1 MDRRIRAASV
11 GLFLGLML
19 IYVGANAHRR
29 YLGARAEDGWRSDA
43 GGGGQRIVAVFE
55 GGPAEGALEEGDE
68 LVSINGAGGLGGRAA
83 VNEQMRRVAPGVS
96 YTMLVR
102 RAGQLREVTLLTRRV
117 SFGTLLNTY
126 LLRILA
132 PLTFLLT
139 GIVVFLLKPFDKE
152 AVLLALLLG
161 LFPAL
166 PNGFFAGYAS
176 HAAALAWLLWAARVI
191 SHALFAAVFTHFFL
205 VFPESK
211 GFASP
216 LLRRF
221 PRLERGLYLSL
232 LFFAP
237 FGVLLMMEQE
247 DALGTLGGNWRRA
260 VELIFLAGAVIAL
273 GSIVGGLVSLVLNYR
288 LSGEASRRKMRVVVL
303 ASIVA
308 FVPLLVMLL
317 FETFDLISYVRPFS
331 RWLDYLLYFLL
342 PLVPLSFAYAIVRHK
357 VIPVSLIIRRG
368 VRYLF
373 VSRGSIVLEMATV
386 GVVMFFLLDWLFS
399 RTTAT
404 GRTVGIISGVVA
416 ILVWVSARALHV
428 RVVAPLIDRRFFR
441 RSYNAQQILAELGQT
456 LRTLPRVEETCALV
470 SARVQEALQTENVT
484 VFLRD
489 EASGDFRAECST
501 RFLEAERQV
510 VVGKQELT
518 LPRDS
523 FVIKRLAESQ
533 QQPLDVDFADPHGW
547 ARMLVSAG
555 GAAVRESRRR
565 EGETLRAA
573 GSALL
578 LPVATKDNLVG
589 VISLGPR
596 LGDLPFSGEDT
607 QMLSAVAV
615 QVAFALENARLL
627 ERRAEEVRLRRE
639 LEMATEVQQ
648 RIFPERAPET
658 DSLDLAGSCLP
669 ARGVGG
675 DYYDFLLLEG
685 GRVGLAVADVAGKGM
700 SAALLMSIVQASLR
714 SQAQGAGGDL
724 SGLVASMN
732 LLLHRSSG
740 SSSYATFFYA
750 QFETGTRRLTYV
762 NAGHNP
768 PLLVRAESSSAVSAA
783 GETDGGGAR
792 VELLQTGGPVIG
804 LFEHFTFE
812 QETIQLNVG
821 DVLVAFT
828 DGVSEALNP
837 EGEEFGE
844 PRLFA
849 LAAAHADLS
858 AGDIHAR
865 VSAEVRAFCRDA
877 PQHDDLTLVV
887 AKVK

>member
-1 MDRRIRAASV
+1 MDGRIRAASV
-11 GLFLGLML
+11 AIFLGLML
-19 IYVGANAHRR
+19 VYVGVNAHRR
-29 YLGARAEDGWRSDA
+29 YLNARGENGWFA
-43 GGGGQRIVAVFE
+43 AVEVGGSKIVEVVG
-55 GGPAEGALEEGDE
+55 GGPAEGALEAGDE
-68 LVSINGAGGLGGRAA
+68 LLAINGAGGFNHSAA
-83 VNEQMRRVAPGVS
+83 VNEQMRRVAPGES

-102 RAGQLREVTLLTRRV
+102 RGGELREVTLRTRP
-117 SFGTLLNTY
+117 
-126 LLRILA
+126 A
-132 PLTFLLT
+132 PLAALLSNFAPRLLTPFIFLLT
-139 GIVVFLLKPFDKE
+139 GCVVFLLKPFDKE
-152 AVLLALLLG
+152 AVLLALLLA

-166 PNGFFAGYAS
+166 PNGFFAGSTGLAP
-176 HAAALAWLLWAARVI
+176 ALAALLWAARVI
-191 SHALFAAVFTHFFL
+191 AYSLFAAVFTHFFI

-211 GFASP
+211 GFSSP
-216 LLRRF
+216 ILRRF
-221 PRLERGLYLSL
+221 PRLERNLYLL
-232 LFFAP
+232 LIFFVP
-237 FGVLLMMEQE
+237 FGVLVASEE
-247 DALGTLGGNWRRA
+247 ADVPARLGPGARVGLG
-260 VELIFLAGAVIAL
+260 VFFFAGAML
-273 GSIVGGLVSLVLNYR
+273 GLGAIVAGLVSLVVNYR
-288 LSGEASRRKMRVVVL
+288 LSGEASRRKMRIVVL
-303 ASIVA
+303 GSLAA
-308 FVPLLVMLL
+308 FVPLFVMLVL
-317 FETFDLISYVRPFS
+317 EAFDLIPYVRPVS
-331 RWLDYLLYFLL
+331 RWLDYSLYFLL

-373 VSRGSIVLEMATV
+373 VARGSIVLEMLTV
-386 GVVMFFLLDWLFS
+386 GVVMFFLMDWLFS
-399 RTTAT
+399 RTALT
-404 GRTVGIISGVVA
+404 GRTVGIVSGVVA
-416 ILVWVSARALHV
+416 ILVWVAARALHL
-428 RVVAPLIDRRFFR
+428 RVVAPAIDRRFFR
-441 RSYNAQQILAELGQT
+441 RSYNAQQMLSELGQT
-456 LRTLPRVEETCALV
+456 LRSLPRVEETCALV
-470 SARVQEALQTENVT
+470 STRVQEALQTENVT
-484 VFLRD
+484 VFLRE
-489 EASGDFRAECST
+489 EASEDFVAECST
-501 RFLEAERQV
+501 RFVEAERQV
-510 VVGKQELT
+510 VVGRQELR
-518 LPRDS
+518 LGRES
-523 FVIKRLAESQ
+523 FVVARFSESE
-533 QQPLDVDFADPHGW
+533 QPLDVDFADPQGW
-547 ARMLVSAG
+547 ARSLLSEGGAG
-555 GAAVRESRRR
+555 GESRRR
-565 EGETLRAA
+565 ESETLRAA

-578 LPVATKDNLVG
+578 LPVATKDRLVG
-589 VISLGPR
+589 VISLGAR

-627 ERRAEEVRLRRE
+627 ERRAEEEGLRRE

-648 RIFPERAPET
+648 RIFPERPPET

-685 GRVGLAVADVAGKGM
+685 DRVGLAVADVAGKGM

-714 SQAQGAGGDL
+714 SQAQAADGDL

-750 QFETGTRRLTYV
+750 QFEARTRRLTYV

-768 PLLVRAESSSAVSAA
+768 PLLVRAAPAPGGSTD
-783 GETDGGGAR
+783 GETDGAGAR

-812 QETIQLNVG
+812 QETIQLDEG

-849 LAAAHADLS
+849 LAAAHAGLS
-858 AGDIHAR
+858 AGEIHAR

-877 PQHDDLTLVV
+877 PQHDDLTLVI

>member
-1 MDRRIRAASV
+1 MDRRIRAGAV
-11 GLFLGLML
+11 AAFLALML
-19 IYVGANAHRR
+19 VYVGANAYRR
-29 YLGARAEDGWRSDA
+29 YLSARGEVGWYSASGRGGLKIVEVVRGGA
-43 GGGGQRIVAVFE
+43 
-55 GGPAEGALEEGDE
+55 AEGLLEEGDE
-68 LVSINGAGGLGGRAA
+68 LLAINGAGDLGQSDA
-83 VNEQMRRVAPGVS
+83 VNAQMRRVAPGEP
-96 YTMLVR
+96 YTMVVR
-102 RAGQLREVTLLTRRV
+102 RAGQVREVTLRVRRTPLP
-117 SFGTLLNTY
+117 TLLNAY
-126 LLRILA
+126 VLKILT
-132 PLTFLLT
+132 PLSFLLT
-139 GIVVFLLKPFDKE
+139 GVVVFLLKPFDKE

-161 LFPAL
+161 VFPAL
-166 PNGFFAGYAS
+166 PNGFFGSYAGYP
-176 HAAALAWLLWAARVI
+176 AALAWALWAARVAAY
-191 SHALFAAVFTHFFL
+191 ALFVSVFTHFFL

-221 PRLERGLYLSL
+221 PRLERRLYLSL
-232 LFFAP
+232 IFFVP
-237 FGVLLMMEQE
+237 FGVLLVMAQGDM
-247 DALGTLGGNWRRA
+247 LNTLGATSRRA
-260 VELIFLAGAVIAL
+260 VDLVFMVGAVTGL
-273 GSIVGGLVSLVLNYR
+273 GAIVGGLVSLVLNYR
-288 LSGEASRRKMRVVVL
+288 LSDEASRRKMRVVVL
-303 ASIVA
+303 ASLVA
-308 FVPLLVMLL
+308 FVPLFIMLV
-317 FETFDLISYVRPFS
+317 FETFDLISLVRPLS
-331 RWLDYLLYFLL
+331 RWLDYSLYFLL

-373 VSRGSIVLEMATV
+373 VARGSVALEIATV
-386 GVVMFFLLDWLFS
+386 GVVMFFLMDWLFS

-404 GRTVGIISGVVA
+404 GRTVGVVSGVVA
-416 ILVWVSARALHV
+416 ILVWVAARALHV
-428 RVVAPLIDRRFFR
+428 RVVAPAIDRRFFR
-441 RSYNAQQILAELGQT
+441 RSYNAQQILSELGQT

-501 RFLEAERQV
+501 RFLKAERQV
-510 VVGKQELT
+510 IVGRQELR
-518 LPRDS
+518 LARDS
-523 FVIKRLAESQ
+523 FVVARLAESSE
-533 QQPLDVDFADPHGW
+533 QPLDVDFEDPQGW
-547 ARMLVSAG
+547 ARLLDSGA
-555 GAAVRESRRR
+555 GAAGESRRR

-578 LPVATKDNLVG
+578 LPVATKDDLVG
-589 VISLGPR
+589 VISLGAR

-658 DSLDLAGSCLP
+658 DSLDLAGSCTP

-714 SQAQGAGGDL
+714 SQAQAAGGDL
-724 SGLVASMN
+724 CGLVASMN

-750 QFETGTRRLTYV
+750 QFDAATRRLTYV

-768 PLLVRAESSSAVSAA
+768 PLLVRAGRASDSRDGA
-783 GETDGGGAR
+783 GGGAGAG

-812 QETIQLNVG
+812 QATVQLKEG

-849 LAAAHADLS
+849 LATAHAGLS
-858 AGDIHAR
+858 AGEIHAR
-865 VSAEVRAFCRDA
+865 VSDEVRAFCRDA
-877 PQHDDLTLVV
+877 PQHDDLTLVI

>member
-1 MDRRIRAASV
+1 MDRRIRAAGV
-11 GLFLGLML
+11 AVFLALML
-19 IYVGANAHRR
+19 VYVGANAYRR
-29 YLGARAEDGWRSDA
+29 YVGVRGEDGWYSAADA
-43 GGGGQRIVAVFE
+43 GGQKIVEVVRGGA
-55 GGPAEGALEEGDE
+55 AEGLLEEGDE
-68 LVSINGAGGLGGRAA
+68 LVSINGAGDLGQSDA
-83 VNEQMRRVAPGVS
+83 VNAQMRRVAPGVP
-96 YTMLVR
+96 YTMAVR
-102 RAGQLREVTLLTRRV
+102 RAGQLREVTLRVRRTPLA
-117 SFGTLLNTY
+117 TLLNTY
-126 LLRILA
+126 VLKILT
-132 PLTFLLT
+132 PLSFLLT

-161 LFPAL
+161 VFPAL
-166 PNGFFAGYAS
+166 PNGFFGGYAG
-176 HAAALAWLLWAARVI
+176 HPAALAWALWGARVA
-191 SHALFAAVFTHFFL
+191 SHALFVAVFTHFFL

-221 PRLERGLYLSL
+221 PRLEGRLYLSL
-232 LFFAP
+232 IFFAP
-237 FGVLLMMEQE
+237 FGVLLVMAQGDM
-247 DALGTLGGNWRRA
+247 LNTLGVTSRRA
-260 VELIFLAGAVIAL
+260 VDLVFLVGAVTGL
-273 GSIVGGLVSLVLNYR
+273 GAIVGGLVSLVFNYR
-288 LSGEASRRKMRVVVL
+288 LSDEASRRKMRVVVV
-303 ASIVA
+303 ASLGA
-308 FVPLLVMLL
+308 FVPLLVMLML
-317 FETFDLISYVRPFS
+317 ETFGLISAVRPLS

-373 VSRGSIVLEMATV
+373 VARGSVALEIVSV
-386 GVVMFFLLDWLFS
+386 GVVMFFLMDWLFG

-404 GRTVGIISGVVA
+404 GRTVGIVSGVVA
-416 ILVWVSARALHV
+416 ITVWVAARALHV
-428 RVVAPLIDRRFFR
+428 RVVAPAIDRRFFR
-441 RSYNAQQILAELGQT
+441 RSYNAQQILSELGQT

-510 VVGKQELT
+510 IIGRQELR
-518 LPRDS
+518 LARDS
-523 FVIKRLAESQ
+523 FVVARLAESSE
-533 QQPLDVDFADPHGW
+533 QPLDVDFEDPQGW
-547 ARMLVSAG
+547 ARLLDSETGAG
-555 GAAVRESRRR
+555 GESRRR

-573 GSALL
+573 GSVLL
-578 LPVATKDNLVG
+578 LPVATKDDLVG
-589 VISLGPR
+589 VISLGAR

-658 DSLDLAGSCLP
+658 DSLDLAGSCTP

-714 SQAQGAGGDL
+714 SQAQGADGDL
-724 SGLVASMN
+724 CGLVASMN

-750 QFETGTRRLTYV
+750 QFDAATRRLTYV

-768 PLLVRAESSSAVSAA
+768 PLLVRAGRAIDSRPGANGGDGA
-783 GETDGGGAR
+783 G

-812 QETIQLNVG
+812 QETVQLNEG

-844 PRLFA
+844 PRLLA
-849 LAAAHADLS
+849 LAASHAGLS
-858 AGDIHAR
+858 AGEIHAR
-865 VSAEVRAFCRDA
+865 VSDEVRAFCRDA
-877 PQHDDLTLVV
+877 PQHDDLTLVI

>member
-1 MDRRIRAASV
+1 MDRRIRAAAV
-11 GLFLGLML
+11 ALFLVLML
-19 IYVGANAHRR
+19 VYVGVNAHRR
-29 YLGARAEDGWRSDA
+29 YLSARGEDGWFSA
-43 GGGGQRIVAVFE
+43 SGGGGSEIIEVVR
-55 GGPAEGALEEGDE
+55 GGPAEGLLARGDE
-68 LVSINGAGGLGGRAA
+68 LLAINGAGGLGDGGA
-83 VNEQMRRVAPGVS
+83 VNEQMRRVAPGDS

-102 RAGQLREVTLLTRRV
+102 RAGQEREVTLRTRPTPLA
-117 SFGTLLNTY
+117 TLLNGY
-126 LLRILA
+126 VLKILT
-132 PLTFLLT
+132 PIIFLLT
-139 GIVVFLLKPFDKE
+139 GCVVFLLKPFDKE
-152 AVLLALLLG
+152 AVLLTLLLAV
-161 LFPAL
+161 FPAL
-166 PNGFFAGYAS
+166 PNGFFAGFGG
-176 HAAALAWLLWAARVI
+176 HAPALAGLLWVARI
-191 SHALFAAVFTHFFL
+191 TAYALFAIVFTHFFL

-211 GFASP
+211 GFTTP

-221 PRLERGLYLSL
+221 PRLERGLYLWL
-232 LFFAP
+232 IFFVP
-237 FGVLLMMEQE
+237 FGVLIVLEQA
-247 DALGTLGGNWRRA
+247 DALDRLGASWRRVA
-260 VELIFLAGAVIAL
+260 GVIFFVGAVVGLAA
-273 GSIVGGLVSLVLNYR
+273 IVGGLVSLMINYR

-303 ASIVA
+303 ASIAA

-317 FETFDLISYVRPFS
+317 LETFDLVGTVRPLS
-331 RWLDYLLYFLL
+331 RWLDYSLYFLL

-373 VSRGSIVLEMATV
+373 VSRGSVVLEMVTV
-386 GVVMFFLLDWLFS
+386 GVVMFFLMDWLFS
-399 RTTAT
+399 RTTLT

-428 RVVAPLIDRRFFR
+428 RVVAPAIDRRFFR
-441 RSYNAQQILAELGQT
+441 RSYNAQQILSELGQT

-470 SARVQEALQTENVT
+470 STRVQEALQTENVS

-489 EASGDFRAECST
+489 ETTGDFRAECST

-510 VVGKQELT
+510 VVGKQELR

-523 FVIKRLAESQ
+523 FVVARLTESE
-533 QQPLDVDFADPHGW
+533 QPLDVDFADPQGW
-547 ARMLVSAG
+547 ARTLLTAG
-555 GAAVRESRRR
+555 GAEGESRRR
-565 EGETLRAA
+565 ESETLRAA
-573 GSALL
+573 GSSLL
-578 LPVATKDNLVG
+578 LPVATKDRLVG

-658 DSLDLAGSCLP
+658 DSLELAGSCTP

-685 GRVGLAVADVAGKGM
+685 DRVGLAVADVAGKGM

-714 SQAQGAGGDL
+714 SQAQGANGDL

-732 LLLHRSSG
+732 LLLHKSSG

-750 QFETGTRRLTYV
+750 QFDARTRRLTYV

-768 PLLVRAESSSAVSAA
+768 PLLVRAGAA
-783 GETDGGGAR
+783 TDAKADPAAIDGAR

-812 QETIQLNVG
+812 QETIQLAEG

-844 PRLFA
+844 PRLFT
-849 LAAAHADLS
+849 LAAAHAGLS
-858 AGDIHAR
+858 AGEIHAR

-877 PQHDDLTLVV
+877 PQHDDLTLVD